1 LHTCGPALVALL
13 LIRALKPEYRFS
25 NTSLIIINTVC
36 NAENE
41 TLIPTSEKVDT
52 ILTIVSTLVED
63 QKDGPTAEKLRFTP
77 LLPFTASRNGKY

>member
-1 LHTCGPALVALL
+1 MDP
-13 LIRALKPEYRFS
+13 
-25 NTSLIIINTVC
+25 

-77 LLPFTASRNGKY
+77 FSPVQPVARANINKVTFRLLNIFLLLTEGCSCY

>member
-1 LHTCGPALVALL
+1 M
-13 LIRALKPEYRFS
+13 YR
-25 NTSLIIINTVC
+25 

-77 LLPFTASRNGKY
+77 FHLYSQ